1 MQCLLLFLPTQLS
14 SGKCQI
20 NIMPKCWISLFG
32 VWFLVSPNH
41 PCKSFIAVWLWGYWS
56 QRTDCV
62 QKTLKK
68 ADSCWNRLMARPQA
82 WSYMFLMSLGLYV
95 LKRCVCATR
104 FAQYT
109 VYCAVCFA
117 QNILSCNL
125 CLAQHAYTCAISMRN
140 IHAQYP
146 CAISMRNIHAQ
157 YGLTMWMRNIFRAG
171 AGSKPAP
178 GLEPA
183 PALTGAGSTNLVFSK
198 TNRWFS
204 IIFVF
209 LVPRVCKSTILSK
222 QATKKSGC
230 PASATHNFMK
240 NQQMS
245 RRCKWKKSN
254 SN

>member
-1 MQCLLLFLPTQLS
+1 MQ
-14 SGKCQI
+14 
-20 NIMPKCWISLFG
+20 
-32 VWFLVSPNH
+32 
-41 PCKSFIAVWLWGYWS
+41 
-56 QRTDCV
+56 R
-62 QKTLKK
+62 
-68 ADSCWNRLMARPQA
+68 
-82 WSYMFLMSLGLYV
+82 V
-95 LKRCVCATR
+95 LR
-104 FAQYT
+104 
-109 VYCAVCFA
+109 
-117 QNILSCNL
+117 NILYIARCALRKIFCRAICVWRNMRI
-125 CLAQHAYTCAISMRN
+125 HARYPCAISMRN